1 MRKIFML
8 CLTGALALATTAC
21 DDKGGGGRFRQNNL
35 NS

>member
-1 MRKIFML
+1 MQKIFML

-21 DDKGGGGRFRQNNL
+21 DDKGGQVRQNNL

>member
-21 DDKGGGGRFRQNNL
+21 DDKGRGAGPAK
-35 NS
+35 

>member
-21 DDKGGGGRFRQNNL
+21 DDRGGAVPAK
-35 NS
+35 

>member
-21 DDKGGGGRFRQNNL
+21 DDKGGGAVPAK
-35 NS
+35 

>member
-1 MRKIFML
+1 MRKIFMF

-21 DDKGGGGRFRQNNL
+21 DDKGGGRFRQNNL